1 LKMSKQGPN
10 RAKFGMHILAVA
22 RLWRRA
28 ADQALDDC
36 GLSHA
41 TAMPLLTLSR
51 LGDNVRQ
58 GVIADQLGLEGPS
71 LVRVV
76 DLLLAEGLVTRAEDR
91 ADRRAKIL
99 SLTKAGRA
107 RVAEIEDILARL
119 RAELL
124 ADVGDEELDA
134 MVGVLKRLEEK
145 LLAREAESDT

>member
-1 LKMSKQGPN
+1 
-10 RAKFGMHILAVA
+10 MHILAVA